1 MGFNFM
7 AALGGAASQIV
18 DDIDEQEKEVKLR
31 TRTILDRQVAQTA
44 ENQKAFQIKQEKAK
58 EQLNSVVQLFDA
70 NDPFRYDK
78 ARQIV
83 AGGPDHF
90 KKVYSELSEHKRL
103 GGDINKAYEFVPDAS
118 REGKAAS
125 STVDEALKGIV
136 TMRTISQPK
145 ISESVKGSDSLRLFG
160 VDPDAMYNKARAQY
174 EKAGLLIPAS
184 ASSSEVSKSFGSG
197 TVRYENL
204 KKASVDTQT
213 QLADINREIAELV
226 ANPDTDGFA
235 EKMKKLEAKQSSLI
249 SSQSKLTDTSAAVK
263 AAKINAGTKD
273 TGLTFSNHRTSYN
286 DVVASAEKA
295 MGYSDKGGLVT
306 VTGPNG
312 KMLKG
317 ADAESYYKQKIGEA
331 KKSYALGLLDD
342 NGDYNNE
349 DAKAF
354 AKIRGLEDIV
364 QQIRVE
370 KFGAD
375 AEGGSDNKKSG
386 GKTDSEVVLEIAK
399 KNPVPTVDSINSMLE
414 ASPKFAKLDKLAL
427 TKALKSQYKDI
438 STIDLAKLVN
448 DVINK
453 RNAEADT
460 LKQSQKKEDE
470 ELNKIFGK
478 PKLEDGVVGTFQ
490 GQTVVLKDGKY
501 KVMDGDRQ
509 VKVLNPTE
517 IEKIQKTE
525 GA

>member
-103 GGDINKAYEFVPDAS
+103 GGDINQAYEFVPDAS

-213 QLADINREIAELV
+213 QLADINREIAELA
-226 ANPDTDGFA
+226 ANPDTEGFA
-235 EKMKKLEAKQSSLI
+235 EKMKKLEAKQSSLF
-249 SSQSKLTDTSAAVK
+249 SSQSKLTDISASVK

-375 AEGGSDNKKSG
+375 AEGDGKEVKVDTKKGDKNEKATALIKENPELNEDVALGLVNLSNKKLMTSPRAVSDMLQQKYPKKQG
-386 GKTDSEVVLEIAK
+386 ESQEDYLERVDTIAIKVWDTYKNKLDNESNEKKRLEELRKNRFKETNVVKSSTKTDA
-399 KNPVPTVDSINSMLE
+399 TGT
-414 ASPKFAKLDKLAL
+414 LADI
-427 TKALKSQYKDI
+427 YKGG
-438 STIDLAKLVN
+438 AGQVN
-448 DVINK
+448 
-453 RNAEADT
+453 
-460 LKQSQKKEDE
+460 QKET
-470 ELNKIFGK
+470 NIG
-478 PKLEDGVVGTFQ
+478 G
-490 GQTVVLKDGKY
+490 
-501 KVMDGDRQ
+501 
-509 VKVLNPTE
+509 
-517 IEKIQKTE
+517 
-525 GA
+525 